1 MGRGRGS
8 GGGKGG
14 GKGKNGGNPDELSI
28 DKPSKVDDAAN
39 KTNDPN
45 QAADELGLEGKD
57 KDHFVNGANAEDR
70 RLTPGTSPDEAVQK
84 FQLAVKAYERKYGR
98 GAARMYSRG
107 AYWSLVRFL
116 KTAFAVASTVQQG
129 GSAPALA
136 AVNTALLAAYWIDRA
151 KK

>member
-14 GKGKNGGNPDELSI
+14 GKGKNGGNPDELPI